1 MWMLECTLVCVSAL
15 VFIKL
20 FSKCTNYICNIALYS
35 PSLVYYI
42 PQCNALDLSEQL
54 FVEWIIWMQYQLRF
68 LASLS
73 WLIIC
78 LNYKNK
84 WFNSVFIYL
93 KACLF
98 WLSFFSKSTNNSSA
112 SQLQSDI
119 TTCVSLSWFSPWF
132 RPMTLKIVSVWFT
145 NWFSWFTKKNHTNN
159 CTSHCKKYVHFIL

>member
-1 MWMLECTLVCVSAL
+1 M
-15 VFIKL
+15 
-20 FSKCTNYICNIALYS
+20 
-35 PSLVYYI
+35 
-42 PQCNALDLSEQL
+42 QCAGSFWTEL

-73 WLIIC
+73 WLIIW

-93 KACLF
+93 KACIF

-119 TTCVSLSWFSPWF
+119 TTCVSLSWFNPWF
-132 RPMTLKIVSVWFT
+132 RPMTLKIGSVWFT

-159 CTSHCKKYVHFIL
+159 CTIALKKICSLHTLSTQDKSVSIISQPHASRQ